1 LKILIGVEQILPAA
15 GAESV
20 PPMRG
25 RLAAGP
31 LDACVRP
38 GSFSAEPEVVP
49 SGGEDGMYEVFL
61 YAYVK
66 SLGLGTEISVL
77 FAKT

>member
-1 LKILIGVEQILPAA
+1 LKILIGFEQILPAV

-31 LDACVRP
+31 LVACVRP
-38 GSFSAEPEVVP
+38 ISFPAEPEVAP
-49 SGGEDGMYEVFL
+49 SGVEVGMYEVFL

-66 SLGLGTEISVL
+66 SLGLGTVI
-77 FAKT
+77 

>member
-1 LKILIGVEQILPAA
+1 
-15 GAESV
+15 
-20 PPMRG
+20 MRG

-38 GSFSAEPEVVP
+38 GSFSAEEVVP
-49 SGGEDGMYEVFL
+49 SGGEVGMYEVFL

-66 SLGLGTEISVL
+66 SLGLGTVISVL
-77 FAKT
+77 FSKT